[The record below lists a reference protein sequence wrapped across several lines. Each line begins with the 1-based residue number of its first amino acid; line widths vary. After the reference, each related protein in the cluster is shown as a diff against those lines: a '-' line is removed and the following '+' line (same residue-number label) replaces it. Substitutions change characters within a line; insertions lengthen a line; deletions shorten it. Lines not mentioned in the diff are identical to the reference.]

1 MALQRL
7 VLIKY
12 ACFTERTELE
22 LAPITVLFGRN
33 HSGKSALARSL
44 RVLETGF
51 GTNAAVPLDLA
62 ALGDDAPEF
71 IDLVPDRL
79 SHGRVAVEFGFE
91 EADVSATIQSVV
103 DEGAAQVVSDWRL
116 LSDHTDLRLRWDFE
130 QQASQGLRT
139 YLVSEGDRPPRS
151 AAIAFRGLTPE
162 GTGLPFEIQLPKY
175 PSVRMMGPF
184 RSPMA
189 RRTRLSSVAPALDP
203 EGRQTATILIN
214 DHARG
219 SGEVIGLVNDYL
231 EKQLADWRLEVR
243 PQYDGYSVRLRS
255 VINRNLSVAATD
267 SGTGVTQLLPL
278 LVLRAQD
285 EVAPPMSEVI
295 EVVEEPELHLH
306 PAAQSALA
314 DMYIDAAQAQAN
326 LRFLVET
333 HSETLLLRLRRR
345 VAEGTFD
352 PARLALYYI
361 ENDGRRSTARRV
373 VVDDRGDVNWWPDG
387 IFSEDFAEVRQI
399 ALAQRNRLENDAH

>member
-1 MALQRL
+1 M
-7 VLIKY
+7 
-12 ACFTERTELE
+12 
-22 LAPITVLFGRN
+22 
-33 HSGKSALARSL
+33 
-44 RVLETGF
+44 
-51 GTNAAVPLDLA
+51 
-62 ALGDDAPEF
+62 
-71 IDLVPDRL
+71 
-79 SHGRVAVEFGFE
+79 
-91 EADVSATIQSVV
+91 
-103 DEGAAQVVSDWRL
+103 
-116 LSDHTDLRLRWDFE
+116 
-130 QQASQGLRT
+130 
-139 YLVSEGDRPPRS
+139 
-151 AAIAFRGLTPE
+151 
-162 GTGLPFEIQLPKY
+162 
-175 PSVRMMGPF
+175 
-184 RSPMA
+184 
-189 RRTRLSSVAPALDP
+189 
-203 EGRQTATILIN
+203 
-214 DHARG
+214 
-219 SGEVIGLVNDYL
+219 VNDYL